1 MASEIKVICRLH
13 KITIA
18 YVPHE
23 DRVCFRGQSVAGEFI
38 WLWITRGLLRN
49 LIPRLADCALALE
62 TSESSDL
69 YSAASLKPSVYD
81 QSPDPV
87 PEFAPSR
94 REILVHN
101 VRIQQ
106 ASDGATLFFCG
117 PSVSNEVSVTLSA
130 IDLGI
135 VLQGLNNFFHQ
146 AGWDKASHRAPK
158 NPAGA
163 ESAVSKTIH

>member
-1 MASEIKVICRLH
+1 MASEIKVTCRLH

-23 DRVCFRGQSVAGEFI
+23 DRICFRGQSVAGEFI

-49 LIPRLADCALALE
+49 LIPRLADCTLALE

-87 PEFAPSR
+87 PELAPSR

-106 ASDGATLFFCG
+106 ASDGAALFFCG
-117 PSVSNEVSVTLSA
+117 SSISNEVSVTLSA
-130 IDLGI
+130 FDLGTF
-135 VLQGLNNFFHQ
+135 LQGLKNFFHR
-146 AGWDKASHRAPK
+146 AGWGEASGIAPK
-158 NPAGA
+158 NPASV
-163 ESAVSKTIH
+163 ESAASKTIH